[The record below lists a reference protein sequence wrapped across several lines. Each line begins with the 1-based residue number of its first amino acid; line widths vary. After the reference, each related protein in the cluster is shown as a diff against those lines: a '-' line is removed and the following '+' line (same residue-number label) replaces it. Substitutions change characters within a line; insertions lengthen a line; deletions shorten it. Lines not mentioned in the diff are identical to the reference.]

1 MLFRSDSQNKGLAA
15 RLNEA
20 IDLAR
25 GRFLARMD
33 QDDISYPGRFSSQVA
48 LFHNDPQL
56 DLIAVRAIT
65 ISRRNE
71 IVGFLPSPLS
81 HAKICSKPWRGFY
94 LPHPTWMG
102 RIEWFRKYRYRSPQ
116 SYFCEDQELLLRS
129 YRYSK
134 FACVPEIQFAYR
146 VHRSANLKKQLKTRM
161 AVLKVQAESFFKN
174 GQYGSILCAGIVFLL
189 RIGFD
194 VCACLAQVLGARS
207 RRRGSTVLT
216 GPSVRQW
223 EQLKLTLSTTNL

>member
-1 MLFRSDSQNKGLAA
+1 
-15 RLNEA
+15 
-20 IDLAR
+20 
-25 GRFLARMD
+25 
-33 QDDISYPGRFSSQVA
+33 
-48 LFHNDPQL
+48 
-56 DLIAVRAIT
+56 
-65 ISRRNE
+65 
-71 IVGFLPSPLS
+71 
-81 HAKICSKPWRGFY
+81 
-94 LPHPTWMG
+94 
-102 RIEWFRKYRYRSPQ
+102 
-116 SYFCEDQELLLRS
+116 
-129 YRYSK
+129 
-134 FACVPEIQFAYR
+134 
-146 VHRSANLKKQLKTRM
+146 LKKQLKTRM